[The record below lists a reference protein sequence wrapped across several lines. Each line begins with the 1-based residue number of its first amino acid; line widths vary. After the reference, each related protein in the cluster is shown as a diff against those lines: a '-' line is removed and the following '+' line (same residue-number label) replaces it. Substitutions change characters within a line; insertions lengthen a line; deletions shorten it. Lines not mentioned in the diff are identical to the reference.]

1 MKLCQPASII
11 LLVSVAGILYHLV
24 TGSFMG
30 VLHWGLVAVIGT
42 GVFQALCSAGFEPI
56 AWLFMSIPILIVCF
70 FLAVAIFSSSIRV
83 SNGRP
88 DHSRGHSPCGM
99 CGQERDKCGCQQ
111 EKPKCNRTRCDKC
124 NGCGC
129 NQCLGN
135 SYDD

>member
-11 LLVSVAGILYHLV
+11 LLVSVAGLLYHLV
-24 TGSFMG
+24 TGSVMG
-30 VLHWGLVAVIGT
+30 MLHWGLVAIIGT
-42 GVFQALCSAGFEPI
+42 GVFQTLCSAGFEPI

-83 SNGRP
+83 NNGR
-88 DHSRGHSPCGM
+88 HRSRGYNPCNM
-99 CGQERDKCGCQQ
+99 CGQEERNCGCQQ
-111 EKPKCNRTRCDKC
+111 EKPKCNRTRCDMC

-129 NQCLGN
+129 NRCLGN